1 VQTQIATDAGSPS
14 APSEDRAAVGPNLLV
29 VIDGHTVRTDTGCVH
44 GVAWY
49 ADHLASAIIEHATAG
64 PSGALIAAITQT
76 ANLHRDTCDLT
87 HPGTPSAAV
96 GLIQI
101 SGDQLHYLVLGDITI
116 VIDSGATE
124 IVVTDD
130 RINQTAQ
137 PERRAAD
144 ALPAGS
150 EEKAAALLRM
160 KQAELAARNTP
171 GGYWIAASDPRV
183 VDHALTGAM
192 PVNDVHRA
200 AMLTDGAA
208 RAVEPFRLYD
218 WSKLLDLVASQGPK
232 ALIDHVRAAEA
243 TDPQAIRWPR
253 NKLSD
258 DATIVYCSGFP
269 D

>member
-1 VQTQIATDAGSPS
+1 MQTQIAADAGSPS

-29 VIDGHTVRTDTGCVH
+29 VIDGHTVRTDTGCIH

-49 ADHLASAIIEHATAG
+49 ADHLASAVIEHATAG
-64 PSGALIAAITQT
+64 PSGALTAAITQT

-96 GLIQI
+96 GLVQI
-101 SGDQLHYLVLGDITI
+101 VGDQLRYLVLGDVTI
-116 VIDSGATE
+116 VIDTGATE

-130 RINQTAQ
+130 RISRTAQ

-150 EEKAAALLRM
+150 EEKAAALRRM
-160 KQAELAARNTP
+160 KQAELAARNIP
-171 GGYWIAASDPRV
+171 GGYWIAASDPRA
-183 VDHALTGAM
+183 VDHALTGGI
-192 PVNDVHRA
+192 PVKDVRRMV
-200 AMLTDGAA
+200 MLTDGAA
-208 RAVEPFRLYD
+208 RAVEPFGLYD
-218 WSKLLDLVASQGPK
+218 WPKLLDLVASQGPR
-232 ALIDHVRAAEA
+232 ALIDQVRAAEA
-243 TDPQAIRWPR
+243 SDPQGIRWPR

-269 D
+269 A